1 MKKYLVTGLAAVAIS
16 GMFTSCTHDTD
27 GGNGNTN
34 LGVVETYEQ
43 AFISRFGTPSAD
55 ADWGFGPSTSQASTR
70 SGNMEGKTPVAQT
83 STGIN
88 ANANEWADKAD
99 APHGHGGW
107 LVPPALT
114 EPQKEV
120 VRKYF
125 QANPKLEY
133 KDPHFANF
141 FVQQV
146 YKGGTNKPETGN
158 KETNK
163 GANGTSYSSDNM
175 NLLTVGYNEQHI
187 NNFNRG
193 TYNAET
199 VATDSYGNPLP
210 GTKADDGMVN
220 VLDNGY
226 TVNDFA
232 DHHHPDQIM
241 LMVNIDD
248 TGCMG
253 YHNSGCS
260 KQRND
265 KAALVGWETIRDWA
279 NQNGLNGNCLD
290 DKWNR
295 SFVGFDF
302 ALYNLD
308 ESYLKEGG
316 KVVNAKFSDGQLN
329 GLQYVWDGT
338 KIMKRGKNGV
348 RTRSKIGT
356 RGGVQVYNGGDI
368 YIAPGINYAD
378 GDYIYMYNGNE
389 IVGKLIFHGEGSASV
404 KSSALPNFKAVVE
417 RPYFT
422 FKSLINSNGGNGGQ
436 LQVFNNK
443 KGKLI
448 VYDETDQKVL
458 DTQWYNTNGYTT
470 GVVGGH
476 TYRLY
481 CEEKNVDLDLYGIS
495 YYQQGI
501 TIDDNSADSPG
512 TNQTNN
518 KGTEEQQEQEEEQE
532 EQGQEEQ
539 VEESEVLY
547 DSDYLIVDGKE
558 IPMLISNKNMYGGVR
573 YLDGDEKL
581 TDTDMKITKNGKE
594 CFNLEKIKEMVDNGY
609 LPVQN
614 SNLRTWV
621 KWEFGDGYF
630 SDWIVTL
637 TEAKRNDEDTST
649 DVPTLRVIAE
659 DLGDQSL
666 NENSDFDFNDVVFD
680 VTWKSEN
687 EVEIEILAAGG
698 TLPLTVGWDGTTGN
712 YRDYEVHNLLGYSET
727 MIINTNSN
735 VGSHIE
741 NVPSVKRT
749 LNGTFSKTNFAAN
762 VRDNIPVKVRKNGV
776 WYDIEADK
784 GKVAGKLAV
793 AKDYDW
799 CDERVD
805 VDDWWMDNDKKG
817 LFIKYTQAPATLT
830 KYWYRQAKYRRL
842 QNKEIIEVQY

>member
-34 LGVVETYEQ
+34 LGVVETYEK
-43 AFISRFGTPSAD
+43 AFISRFGTPSPD

-163 GANGTSYSSDNM
+163 GADGTSYSSDNM

-187 NNFNRG
+187 NNFNAG
-193 TYNAET
+193 
-199 VATDSYGNPLP
+199 SYSGANNSHY
-210 GTKADDGMVN
+210 DGMTGIVNNDGTVN

-226 TVNDFA
+226 TVNQFA

-253 YHNSGCS
+253 YHNTGCS
-260 KQRND
+260 LQRND
-265 KAALVGWETIRDWA
+265 KAALVGWETIRKWA
-279 NQNGLNGNCLD
+279 RDEKIYTEDILNDG
-290 DKWNR
+290 WNR

-302 ALYNLD
+302 ALYSLD
-308 ESYLKEGG
+308 ESYVKDGNG
-316 KVVNAKFSDGQLN
+316 DNIYAKMSDGQN
-329 GLQYVWDGT
+329 GGLQYVWDGE
-338 KIMKRGKNGV
+338 NV
-348 RTRSKIGT
+348 
-356 RGGVQVYNGGDI
+356 
-368 YIAPGINYAD
+368 
-378 GDYIYMYNGNE
+378 
-389 IVGKLIFHGEGSASV
+389 SV
-404 KSSALPNFKAVVE
+404 KGIEGIPNMDLTSK
-417 RPYFT
+417 FT
-422 FKSLINSNGGNGGQ
+422 ELWNNSESKTVNSDGTITYNAAQWGGLVMPLRAAIDFGKYESLVIKFAEATP
-436 LQVFNNK
+436 VK
-443 KGKLI
+443 
-448 VYDETDQKVL
+448 
-458 DTQWYNTNGYTT
+458 TQWYIEY
-470 GVVGGH
+470 
-476 TYRLY
+476 
-481 CEEKNVDLDLYGIS
+481 
-495 YYQQGI
+495 
-501 TIDDNSADSPG
+501 
-512 TNQTNN
+512 
-518 KGTEEQQEQEEEQE
+518 GTETSSWNNSSTYEIAAGSTEFELNFASKYMSNLNRIY
-532 EQGQEEQ
+532 Q
-539 VEESEVLY
+539 VALQAAEAGTLKIS
-547 DSDYLIVDGKE
+547 SIYLKGREGEPGFGNYLLVDGKKV
-558 IPMLISNKNMYGGVR
+558 PFLKTNMNMYGGIL
-573 YLDGDEKL
+573 YGGKDEALSDGE
-581 TDTDMKITKNGKE
+581 MKINKDGKE
-594 CFNLEKIKEMVDNGY
+594 CFNMEKIEELVHDGY
-609 LPVQN
+609 LPVKDK
-614 SNLRTWV
+614 NLRTWV

>member
-1 MKKYLVTGLAAVAIS
+1 MT
-16 GMFTSCTHDTD
+16 
-27 GGNGNTN
+27 
-34 LGVVETYEQ
+34 
-43 AFISRFGTPSAD
+43 
-55 ADWGFGPSTSQASTR
+55 
-70 SGNMEGKTPVAQT
+70 GKTPVAQT

-146 YKGGTNKPETGN
+146 YKGGTSKPETGN

-356 RGGVQVYNGGDI
+356 RGGKQVYNGGDI

-481 CEEKNVDLDLYGIS
+481 CEEENVDLDLYGIS

-501 TIDDNSADSPG
+501 TIDDNLADSPG

-518 KGTEEQQEQEEEQE
+518 KGTEEQQGQEEEQE

-637 TEAKRNDEDTST
+637 TEAKRNDT
-649 DVPTLRVIAE
+649 PTPEPEPEPEPDPEPFEAVVRVIAE
-659 DLGDQSL
+659 DMGDQNL
-666 NENSDFDFNDVVFD
+666 NESSDFDFNDVVFD
-680 VTWKSEN
+680 VTY
-687 EVEIEILAAGG
+687 VEEGKVRIEILAAGG
-698 TLPLTVGWDGTTGN
+698 TLPLTIGWDGTG
-712 YRDYEVHNLLGYSET
+712 DYITHEVHYRLGYSEST
-727 MIINTNSN
+727 MINTHSK
-735 VGSHIE
+735 VGYHQDG
-741 NVPSVKRT
+741 VKSYKFDYT
-749 LNGTFSKTNFAAN
+749 GTFRKASFKQD
-762 VRDNIPVKVRKNGV
+762 VRDYIPVKVRKNGT
-776 WYDIEADK
+776 WYNINADQ
-784 GKVAGKLAV
+784 GRAPGKLCV
-793 AKDYDW
+793 GTDYTW
-799 CDERVD
+799 CNERQD
-805 VDDWWMDNDKKG
+805 IDSKWKNANGG
-817 LFIKYTQAPATLT
+817 LFLQYVNNPKLLT
-830 KYWYRQAKYRRL
+830 SYWYRRADR
-842 QNKEIIEVQY
+842 

>member
-27 GGNGNTN
+27 SGNGNTN
-34 LGVVETYEQ
+34 LGVVETYEK

-55 ADWGFGPSTSQASTR
+55 ADWGFGPSTAQAGTR
-70 SGNMEGKTPVAQT
+70 TGNMEGKTPVAQT

-163 GANGTSYSSDNM
+163 GADGTSYSSDNM

-187 NNFNRG
+187 NNFNAG
-193 TYNAET
+193 
-199 VATDSYGNPLP
+199 SYSGANNSHY
-210 GTKADDGMVN
+210 DGMTGIVNNDGTVN

-226 TVNDFA
+226 TVNQFA

-253 YHNSGCS
+253 YHNTGCS
-260 KQRND
+260 LQRND
-265 KAALVGWETIRDWA
+265 KAALVGWETIRKWA
-279 NQNGLNGNCLD
+279 RDEKIYTEDILNDG
-290 DKWNR
+290 WNR

-302 ALYNLD
+302 ALYSLD
-308 ESYLKEGG
+308 ESYVKDGNG
-316 KVVNAKFSDGQLN
+316 DNIYAKMSDGQN
-329 GLQYVWDGT
+329 GGLQYVWDGE
-338 KIMKRGKNGV
+338 NV
-348 RTRSKIGT
+348 
-356 RGGVQVYNGGDI
+356 
-368 YIAPGINYAD
+368 
-378 GDYIYMYNGNE
+378 
-389 IVGKLIFHGEGSASV
+389 SV
-404 KSSALPNFKAVVE
+404 KGIEGIPNMDLTSK
-417 RPYFT
+417 FT
-422 FKSLINSNGGNGGQ
+422 ELWNNSESKTVNSDGTITYNAAQWGGLVMPLHAEINFGQYESLVIEFAEATKVSTQFLINIGSEWGSWS
-436 LQVFNNK
+436 K
-443 KGKLI
+443 P
-448 VYDETDQKVL
+448 
-458 DTQWYNTNGYTT
+458 
-470 GVVGGH
+470 
-476 TYRLY
+476 TY
-481 CEEKNVDLDLYGIS
+481 
-495 YYQQGI
+495 
-501 TIDDNSADSPG
+501 TIDADVTKFELNFASKNMSNLDHVWEVALQAAEATTLKISSIYLKGREGEPG
-512 TNQTNN
+512 FGN
-518 KGTEEQQEQEEEQE
+518 
-532 EQGQEEQ
+532 
-539 VEESEVLY
+539 
-547 DSDYLIVDGKE
+547 YLLVDGKKV
-558 IPMLISNKNMYGGVR
+558 PFLKTNMNMYGGIL
-573 YLDGDEKL
+573 YGGKDEALSDGE
-581 TDTDMKITKNGKE
+581 MKINKDGKE
-594 CFNLEKIKEMVDNGY
+594 CFNMKKIQDLVHDGY
-609 LPVQN
+609 LPVKDK
-614 SNLRTWV
+614 NLRTWV

-637 TEAKRNDEDTST
+637 TEAKRNDEETSP
-649 DVPTLRVIAE
+649 DVSTLRVIAE
-659 DLGDQSL
+659 DLGDQNL

-749 LNGTFSKTNFAAN
+749 LNGTFRKDHFAED
-762 VRDNIPVKVRKNGV
+762 VRDNIPVKVRKSGV

-805 VDDWWMDNDKKG
+805 VDDWWMNNDKQG

>member
-34 LGVVETYEQ
+34 LGVVETYEK

-55 ADWGFGPSTSQASTR
+55 ADWGFGPTTAQAGTR
-70 SGNMEGKTPVAQT
+70 TGNMDGKTPVAQT

-163 GANGTSYSSDNM
+163 GADGTSYSSDNM

-187 NNFNRG
+187 NNFNAG
-193 TYNAET
+193 
-199 VATDSYGNPLP
+199 SYSGANNSHY
-210 GTKADDGMVN
+210 DGMTGIVNNDGTVN

-226 TVNDFA
+226 TVNQFA

-253 YHNSGCS
+253 YHNTGCS
-260 KQRND
+260 LQRND
-265 KAALVGWETIRDWA
+265 KAALVGWETIRKWA
-279 NQNGLNGNCLD
+279 RDEKIYTEDILNDG
-290 DKWNR
+290 WNR

-302 ALYNLD
+302 ALYSLD
-308 ESYLKEGG
+308 ESYVKDGNG
-316 KVVNAKFSDGQLN
+316 DNIYAKMSDGQN
-329 GLQYVWDGT
+329 GGLQYVWDGE
-338 KIMKRGKNGV
+338 NV
-348 RTRSKIGT
+348 
-356 RGGVQVYNGGDI
+356 
-368 YIAPGINYAD
+368 
-378 GDYIYMYNGNE
+378 
-389 IVGKLIFHGEGSASV
+389 SV
-404 KSSALPNFKAVVE
+404 KGIEGIPNMDLTSKFTELWNSSESKTVNSDGTITYNAAQWGGLEMPLHAAIDFGKYESLVIEFAEATPFK
-417 RPYFT
+417 
-422 FKSLINSNGGNGGQ
+422 
-436 LQVFNNK
+436 
-443 KGKLI
+443 
-448 VYDETDQKVL
+448 
-458 DTQWYNTNGYTT
+458 TQWYIEYGTD
-470 GVVGGH
+470 
-476 TYRLY
+476 TYSWNSNSKF
-481 CEEKNVDLDLYGIS
+481 EIDAD
-495 YYQQGI
+495 I
-501 TIDDNSADSPG
+501 TEFELNFASKYMSNLNFIYKVALQATEAGTLKIRSIYLKGREGEPG
-512 TNQTNN
+512 FGN
-518 KGTEEQQEQEEEQE
+518 
-532 EQGQEEQ
+532 
-539 VEESEVLY
+539 
-547 DSDYLIVDGKE
+547 YLLVDGKKV
-558 IPMLISNKNMYGGVR
+558 PFLKTNMNMYGGIL
-573 YLDGDEKL
+573 YGGKDEALSDGE
-581 TDTDMKITKNGKE
+581 MKINKDGKE
-594 CFNLEKIKEMVDNGY
+594 CFNMKKIQDLVHDGY
-609 LPVQN
+609 LPVKDK
-614 SNLRTWV
+614 NLRTWV

-637 TEAKRNDEDTST
+637 TEAKRNDEETSP
-649 DVPTLRVIAE
+649 DVSTLRVIAE

-749 LNGTFSKTNFAAN
+749 LNGTFRKDHFAED
-762 VRDNIPVKVRKNGV
+762 VRDNIPVKVRKSGV

>member
-34 LGVVETYEQ
+34 LGVVETYEK

-55 ADWGFGPSTSQASTR
+55 ADWGFGPTTAQAGTR
-70 SGNMEGKTPVAQT
+70 TGNMDGKTPVAQT

-107 LVPPALT
+107 LVPDPLT
-114 EPQKEV
+114 EPQKEL

-163 GANGTSYSSDNM
+163 GADGTSYSSDNM

-187 NNFNRG
+187 NNFNAG
-193 TYNAET
+193 
-199 VATDSYGNPLP
+199 SYSGANNSHY
-210 GTKADDGMVN
+210 DGMTGIVNNDGTVN

-226 TVNDFA
+226 TVNQFA

-253 YHNSGCS
+253 YHNTGCS
-260 KQRND
+260 LQRND
-265 KAALVGWETIRDWA
+265 KAALVGWETIRKWA
-279 NQNGLNGNCLD
+279 RDEKIYTEDILNDG
-290 DKWNR
+290 WNR

-302 ALYNLD
+302 ALYSLD
-308 ESYLKEGG
+308 ESYVKDGNG
-316 KVVNAKFSDGQLN
+316 DNIYAKMSDGQN
-329 GLQYVWDGT
+329 GGLQYVWDGE
-338 KIMKRGKNGV
+338 NV
-348 RTRSKIGT
+348 
-356 RGGVQVYNGGDI
+356 
-368 YIAPGINYAD
+368 
-378 GDYIYMYNGNE
+378 
-389 IVGKLIFHGEGSASV
+389 SV
-404 KSSALPNFKAVVE
+404 KGIEGIPNMDLTSK
-417 RPYFT
+417 FT
-422 FKSLINSNGGNGGQ
+422 ELWNNSESKTVNSDGTITYNAAQWGGLVMPLRAAIDFGKYESLVIKFAEATP
-436 LQVFNNK
+436 VK
-443 KGKLI
+443 
-448 VYDETDQKVL
+448 
-458 DTQWYNTNGYTT
+458 TQWYIEY
-470 GVVGGH
+470 
-476 TYRLY
+476 
-481 CEEKNVDLDLYGIS
+481 
-495 YYQQGI
+495 
-501 TIDDNSADSPG
+501 
-512 TNQTNN
+512 
-518 KGTEEQQEQEEEQE
+518 GTETYSWNNSSTYEIAAGSTEFELNFASKYMSNLNRIYQVALQATEE
-532 EQGQEEQ
+532 GTFKI
-539 VEESEVLY
+539 S
-547 DSDYLIVDGKE
+547 SIYLKGREGEPGFGNYLLVDGKKV
-558 IPMLISNKNMYGGVR
+558 PFLKTNMNMYGGIL
-573 YLDGDEKL
+573 YGGKDEALSDGE
-581 TDTDMKITKNGKE
+581 MKINKDGKE
-594 CFNLEKIKEMVDNGY
+594 CFNMKKIQDLVHDGY
-609 LPVQN
+609 LPVKDK
-614 SNLRTWV
+614 NLRTWV

-637 TEAKRNDEDTST
+637 TEAKRNDEETSP
-649 DVPTLRVIAE
+649 DVSTLRVIAE

-749 LNGTFSKTNFAAN
+749 LNGTFRKDHFAED
-762 VRDNIPVKVRKNGV
+762 VRDNIPVKVRKSGV

-805 VDDWWMDNDKKG
+805 VDDWWMNNDKQG

-842 QNKEIIEVQY
+842 QNKEIIEVHY

>member
-34 LGVVETYEQ
+34 LGVVETYEK

-55 ADWGFGPSTSQASTR
+55 ADWGFGPTTAQAGTR
-70 SGNMEGKTPVAQT
+70 TGNMDGKTPVAQT

-163 GANGTSYSSDNM
+163 GADGTSYSSDNM

-187 NNFNRG
+187 NNFNAG
-193 TYNAET
+193 
-199 VATDSYGNPLP
+199 SYSGANNSHY
-210 GTKADDGMVN
+210 DGMTGIVNNDGTVN

-226 TVNDFA
+226 TVNQFA

-253 YHNSGCS
+253 YHNTGCS
-260 KQRND
+260 LQRND
-265 KAALVGWETIRDWA
+265 KAALVGWETIRKWA
-279 NQNGLNGNCLD
+279 RDEKIYTEDILNDG
-290 DKWNR
+290 WNR

-302 ALYNLD
+302 ALYSLD
-308 ESYLKEGG
+308 ESYVKDGNG
-316 KVVNAKFSDGQLN
+316 DNIYAKMSDGQN
-329 GLQYVWDGT
+329 GGLQYVWDGE
-338 KIMKRGKNGV
+338 NV
-348 RTRSKIGT
+348 
-356 RGGVQVYNGGDI
+356 
-368 YIAPGINYAD
+368 
-378 GDYIYMYNGNE
+378 
-389 IVGKLIFHGEGSASV
+389 SV
-404 KSSALPNFKAVVE
+404 KGIEGIPNMDLTSK
-417 RPYFT
+417 FT
-422 FKSLINSNGGNGGQ
+422 ELWNNSESKTVNSDGTITYNAAQWGGLVMPLHAEINFGQYESLVIEFAEATKVSTQFLINIGSEWGSWSKPTYAIDADVTKFELNFASKNMSNLDHVWEVALQAAEATTLKISSIYLKGREGEPGFGN
-436 LQVFNNK
+436 
-443 KGKLI
+443 
-448 VYDETDQKVL
+448 
-458 DTQWYNTNGYTT
+458 
-470 GVVGGH
+470 
-476 TYRLY
+476 
-481 CEEKNVDLDLYGIS
+481 
-495 YYQQGI
+495 
-501 TIDDNSADSPG
+501 
-512 TNQTNN
+512 
-518 KGTEEQQEQEEEQE
+518 
-532 EQGQEEQ
+532 
-539 VEESEVLY
+539 
-547 DSDYLIVDGKE
+547 YLLVDGKKV
-558 IPMLISNKNMYGGVR
+558 PFLKTNMNMYGGIL
-573 YLDGDEKL
+573 YGGKDEALSDGE
-581 TDTDMKITKNGKE
+581 MKINKDGKE
-594 CFNLEKIKEMVDNGY
+594 CFNMKKIQDLVHDGY
-609 LPVQN
+609 LPVKDK
-614 SNLRTWV
+614 NLRTWV

-637 TEAKRNDEDTST
+637 TEAKRNDEETSP
-649 DVPTLRVIAE
+649 DVSTLRVIAE

-749 LNGTFSKTNFAAN
+749 LNGTFRKDHFAED
-762 VRDNIPVKVRKNGV
+762 VRDNIPVKVRKSGV

-805 VDDWWMDNDKKG
+805 VDDWWMNNDQQG
-817 LFIKYTQAPATLT
+817 LFIKYTQEPTTLT
-830 KYWYRQAKYRRL
+830 KYWYRQAKFRRL
-842 QNKEIIEVQY
+842 QNKEIIKVQY

>member
-34 LGVVETYEQ
+34 LGVVETYEK

-163 GANGTSYSSDNM
+163 GADGTSYSSDNM

-187 NNFNRG
+187 NNFNAG
-193 TYNAET
+193 
-199 VATDSYGNPLP
+199 SYSGANNSHY
-210 GTKADDGMVN
+210 DGMTGIVNNDGTVN

-226 TVNDFA
+226 TVNQFA

-253 YHNSGCS
+253 YHNTGCS
-260 KQRND
+260 LQRND
-265 KAALVGWETIRDWA
+265 KAALVGWETIRKWA
-279 NQNGLNGNCLD
+279 RDEKIYTEDILNDG
-290 DKWNR
+290 WNR

-302 ALYNLD
+302 ALYSLD
-308 ESYLKEGG
+308 ESYVKDGNG
-316 KVVNAKFSDGQLN
+316 DNIYAKMSDGQN
-329 GLQYVWDGT
+329 GGLQYVWDGE
-338 KIMKRGKNGV
+338 NV
-348 RTRSKIGT
+348 
-356 RGGVQVYNGGDI
+356 
-368 YIAPGINYAD
+368 
-378 GDYIYMYNGNE
+378 
-389 IVGKLIFHGEGSASV
+389 SV
-404 KSSALPNFKAVVE
+404 KGIEGIPNMDLTSK
-417 RPYFT
+417 FT
-422 FKSLINSNGGNGGQ
+422 ELWNNSESKTVNSDGTITYNAAQWGGLVMPLHAEINFGQYESLVIEFAEATKVSTQFLINIGSEWGSWSKPTYAIDADVTKFELNFASKNMSNLDHVWEVALQAAEATTLKISSIYLKGREGEPGFGN
-436 LQVFNNK
+436 
-443 KGKLI
+443 
-448 VYDETDQKVL
+448 
-458 DTQWYNTNGYTT
+458 
-470 GVVGGH
+470 
-476 TYRLY
+476 
-481 CEEKNVDLDLYGIS
+481 
-495 YYQQGI
+495 
-501 TIDDNSADSPG
+501 
-512 TNQTNN
+512 
-518 KGTEEQQEQEEEQE
+518 
-532 EQGQEEQ
+532 
-539 VEESEVLY
+539 
-547 DSDYLIVDGKE
+547 YLLVDGKKV
-558 IPMLISNKNMYGGVR
+558 PFLKTNMNMYGGIL
-573 YLDGDEKL
+573 YGGKDEALSDGE
-581 TDTDMKITKNGKE
+581 MKINKDGKE
-594 CFNLEKIKEMVDNGY
+594 CFNMEKIEELVHDGY
-609 LPVQN
+609 LPVKDK
-614 SNLRTWV
+614 NLRTWV

-637 TEAKRNDEDTST
+637 TEAKRNDEETSP
-649 DVPTLRVIAE
+649 DVSTLRVIAE
-659 DLGDQSL
+659 DLGDQNL

-749 LNGTFSKTNFAAN
+749 LNGTFRKDHFAED
-762 VRDNIPVKVRKNGV
+762 VRDNIPVKVRKSGV

-805 VDDWWMDNDKKG
+805 VDDWWMNNDKQG